1 MRAESASSSA
11 VAGRDKRDKALH
23 SSLHNALLMGKVGGW
38 LNNKLKNRSFVLISL
53 RTEII
58 HVLKYFKFSLFF
70 IIFTRISGFA
80 KFLKISKTAKANSAC
95 SESMVKIRLPVILN
109 QTKPTK
115 FSFVTSI
122 CLT

>member
-23 SSLHNALLMGKVGGW
+23 SLLHNALLMGKVGGW